1 MLHTNKRKGD
11 FAVGFWFYRLA
22 MDLLIPL
29 LGALI
34 PTERALR
41 PPLMNPADANN
52 KKRGH
57 PMDVL
62 FLVETTELE
71 SVTPCV

>member
-11 FAVGFWFYRLA
+11 FAVGFWFYMLA

-41 PPLMNPADANN
+41 RTFDEYGRR
-52 KKRGH
+52 K
-57 PMDVL
+57 
-62 FLVETTELE
+62 
-71 SVTPCV
+71 